1 MAGLFASRSSNF
13 HKQVLVQADIFF
25 HEKEDKFGFLLN
37 GHVSKQEQFKTDSN
51 ARIQR
56 ALVEISSC
64 LIDRIH
70 IEG

>member
-25 HEKEDKFGFLLN
+25 HEKENKFGFMLN
-37 GHVSKQEQFKTDSN
+37 GQESKAEHFKTDSN

-56 ALVEISSC
+56 ALVELSNC
-64 LIDRIH
+64 LMDRIY